1 MFDIQFTAEARG
13 DLKSLRKPDQVT
25 VIAAVE
31 SHLVHDAN
39 QPTRHRK
46 KLKPN
51 PVAEWELRVGEFR
64 VFYNMD
70 ESKQIVSVVA
80 VGFKVGNVLF
90 IRNERQSL

>member
-13 DLKSLRKPDQVT
+13 DVKSLRKADQVT
-25 VIAAVE
+25 VMTAVE
-31 SHLVHDAN
+31 SQLTHDAHR
-39 QPTRHRK
+39 PTRNRK

-51 PVAEWELRVGEFR
+51 PVADWELRVGEFR
-64 VFYNMD
+64 VFYNVD
-70 ESKQIVSVVA
+70 ESQQVVSVVA